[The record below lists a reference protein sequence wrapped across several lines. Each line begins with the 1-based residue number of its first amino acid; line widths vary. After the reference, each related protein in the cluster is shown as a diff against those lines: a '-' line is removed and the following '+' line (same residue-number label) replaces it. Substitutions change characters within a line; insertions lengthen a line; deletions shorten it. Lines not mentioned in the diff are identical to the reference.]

1 MLPESSKNTTQ
12 IIPCCAWNV
21 GGHKYFFTTTKLHFN
36 CGVKSHFLAAL
47 CHEFLNHHQS
57 NYQKI
62 TSDKNVDY
70 DYFKYAKLIPT
81 SNTVWICVY
90 LSCSAYSHPVTQ
102 LMSYCKIL
110 YQEQHREFN
119 SCVMGVSY
127 YDVLFCTSD
136 FKIRNIYEAN
146 IV

>member
-1 MLPESSKNTTQ
+1 MEIKQTQFLNQSKPKIISLLDSYITPSAKWKYLITESSKNAMQ
-12 IIPCCAWNV
+12 IISCCAWNV
-21 GGHKYFFTTTKLHFN
+21 GGHKYFFITTKLHFN

-81 SNTVWICVY
+81 SNTVWIC
-90 LSCSAYSHPVTQ
+90 AYTFHAQ
-102 LMSYCKIL
+102 L
-110 YQEQHREFN
+110 
-119 SCVMGVSY
+119 
-127 YDVLFCTSD
+127 
-136 FKIRNIYEAN
+136 IRIQLRN
-146 IV
+146 